1 MTICY
6 IYIYVRQTQPK
17 PEVAGFC
24 LPRTEQPFHAKTERA
39 RERKRILA
47 LRKLGIS
54 GARRRP
60 PRVNQALFGGST
72 PGEGIKVE
80 AVQATT

>member
-1 MTICY
+1 MY
-6 IYIYVRQTQPK
+6 ARRSLSPESPVFVSPVRNSHFT
-17 PEVAGFC
+17 
-24 LPRTEQPFHAKTERA
+24 RRRSERA

-54 GARRRP
+54 GARCRP